1 LRSWTLPRWWPGRFR
16 MSRAKEGNHPTDI
29 ADKKYPPGYL
39 SWIVWGLGA
48 AFYLSGFYQR
58 VAPAVMTD
66 YLMADF
72 RIGAAALGNL
82 SAYYFYSYV
91 AIQIPTGILVDAWGP
106 RKLLTTGAFI
116 AALGAFLFAVAPTI
130 LLANVGRLLIGGS
143 VGVAWVS
150 LLKLSMHWFPP
161 QRFAMTSGLAL
172 CCGLMGAVSAGMP
185 LRILIDQFGWRP
197 VMLSSAAVSVVIA
210 ISLWIV
216 VRDDPSER
224 GYTGFISAE
233 TAPRHS
239 ARSLLSGLLK
249 VFTYKNTWIIAI
261 APSGIAGSVLAFS
274 GLWGIPFLTT
284 HYGLSPAKSAALT
297 SLLLITWGLGGP
309 LSGIVSDRMG
319 CRKPI
324 YVVGS
329 FVACA
334 CWYLILFVHGLPIW
348 FLILLIIIVGTASGV
363 MVLSFAFAKESV
375 PSSLTGTVSGVVN
388 MGVMSGPMILQPA
401 MGWILDS
408 KWNGSIESG
417 VRIYELGAYESAF
430 ILMMAWS
437 IMAAVLI
444 CFSKETHCR
453 QMM

>member
-1 LRSWTLPRWWPGRFR
+1 
-16 MSRAKEGNHPTDI
+16 MSRAEKESHPKATDR
-29 ADKKYPPGYL
+29 KEYPPEYL

-72 RIGAAALGNL
+72 HIGAAALGNL

-91 AIQIPTGILVDAWGP
+91 AIQIPTGILADAWGP
-106 RKLLTTGAFI
+106 RKLLTAGAFI
-116 AALGAFLFAVAPTI
+116 AALGAFLFAAAPTI
-130 LLANVGRLLIGGS
+130 LMANAGRLLIGGS
-143 VGVAWVS
+143 VGVAWVA

-161 QRFAMTSGLAL
+161 QRFATTSGLAL
-172 CCGLMGAVSAGMP
+172 CCGLVGAVSAGMP

-197 VMLSSAAVSVVIA
+197 VMLASATISVAIA
-210 ISLWIV
+210 AGIWII
-216 VRDDPSER
+216 VRDDPSEK
-224 GYTGFISAE
+224 GYTGFISSE
-233 TAPRHS
+233 SRPTHS
-239 ARSLLSGLLK
+239 AVSLLSGLLK
-249 VFTYKNTWIIAI
+249 VFTYRNTWIIAI
-261 APSGIAGSVLAFS
+261 APSGVAGSVLAFS

-284 HYGLSPAKSAALT
+284 HYGLAPAKSAALT

-309 LSGIVSDRMG
+309 LSGVISDRMG

-324 YVVGS
+324 YVTGS

-334 CWYLILFVHGLPIW
+334 CWYLILFVHNLPIW
-348 FLILLIIIVGTASGV
+348 FLTLLIIVVGTASGV
-363 MVLSFAFAKESV
+363 MILSFAFAKESV
-375 PSSLTGTVSGVVN
+375 PSSLAGTVSGVVN

-401 MGWILDS
+401 MGWILDRE
-408 KWNGSIESG
+408 WRGAIASG

-437 IMAAVLI
+437 IISAILI

-453 QMM
+453 QMI

>member
-1 LRSWTLPRWWPGRFR
+1 MP
-16 MSRAKEGNHPTDI
+16 RAKGESPHQNVGVSVF
-29 ADKKYPPGYL
+29 PPGYL

-48 AFYLSGFYQR
+48 AFYLSGFFQR

-72 RIGAAALGNL
+72 QIGAAALGNL

-91 AIQIPTGILVDAWGP
+91 AIQIPTGLLADAWGP
-106 RKLLTTGAFI
+106 RKLLTAGSFV
-116 AALGAFLFAVAPTI
+116 AASGAFLFAAAPTI
-130 LLANVGRLLIGGS
+130 LLADIGRLLIGVS

-161 QRFAMTSGLAL
+161 QRFATTSGLAL
-172 CCGLMGAVSAGMP
+172 CCGLVGAVSAGAP

-197 VMLSSAAVSVVIA
+197 VMMASAAASVAIA
-210 ISLWIV
+210 ICIWVI

-224 GYTGFISAE
+224 GYKGFIHAD
-233 TAPRHS
+233 TAPAHAPLS
-239 ARSLLSGLLK
+239 ILSGLLK

-284 HYGLSPAKSAALT
+284 HYGLTPAKSAALT

-309 LSGIVSDRMG
+309 LSGVISDRMG
-319 CRKPI
+319 RRKPI

-329 FVACA
+329 IVACV
-334 CWYLILFVHGLPIW
+334 CWYVILFVQHLPLW
-348 FLILLIIIVGTASGV
+348 LLTLLIILVGTASGV
-363 MVLSFAFAKESV
+363 MILSFAFAKESV
-375 PSSLTGTVSGVVN
+375 PSSLSGTVSGVTN

-401 MGWILDS
+401 MGWILD
-408 KWNGSIESG
+408 KNWNGTLESG
-417 VRIYELGAYESAF
+417 VRLYELGAYRSAF
-430 ILMMAWS
+430 LLMMAWS
-437 IMAAVLI
+437 IMSVIFI
-444 CFSKETHCR
+444 CFSRETHCR
-453 QMM
+453 QMVQNN

>member
-1 LRSWTLPRWWPGRFR
+1 MT
-16 MSRAKEGNHPTDI
+16 RAKEKNHPKGI
-29 ADKKYPPGYL
+29 AEKRYPPGYL

-72 RIGAAALGNL
+72 HIGAAALGNL

-91 AIQIPTGILVDAWGP
+91 TIQIPTGILADAWGP
-106 RKLLTTGAFI
+106 RKLLTVGAFI
-116 AALGAFLFAVAPTI
+116 AALGAFLFAAAPTI
-130 LLANVGRLLIGGS
+130 LVANAGRLLIGGS
-143 VGVAWVS
+143 VGVAWVA

-161 QRFAMTSGLAL
+161 QRFATTSGLAL
-172 CCGLMGAVSAGMP
+172 CCGLMGAVSAGVP

-197 VMLSSAAVSVVIA
+197 VMMASATASVAIA
-210 ISLWIV
+210 ICIWVI
-216 VRDDPSER
+216 VRDDPSEK
-224 GYTGFISAE
+224 GYKGFIPSG
-233 TAPRHS
+233 TGSTHS
-239 ARSLLSGLLK
+239 TLSILSGLLK

-261 APSGIAGSVLAFS
+261 APSGVAGSVLAFS

-284 HYGLSPAKSAALT
+284 HYGLTTAKSAVLT
-297 SLLLITWGLGGP
+297 SLLLLAWGLGGP
-309 LSGIVSDRMG
+309 VSGALSDRMG
-319 CRKPI
+319 RRKPI

-334 CWYLILFVHGLPIW
+334 CWYLILFVHDLPMW
-348 FLILLIIIVGTASGV
+348 FLTLLIIVVGTASGV
-363 MVLSFAFAKESV
+363 MILSFAFAKESV

-417 VRIYELGAYESAF
+417 VRIYELEAYESAF
-430 ILMMAWS
+430 VLMMVWS
-437 IMAAVLI
+437 IMSAILI
-444 CFSKETHCR
+444 CFSKETHCQ
-453 QMM
+453 QMV